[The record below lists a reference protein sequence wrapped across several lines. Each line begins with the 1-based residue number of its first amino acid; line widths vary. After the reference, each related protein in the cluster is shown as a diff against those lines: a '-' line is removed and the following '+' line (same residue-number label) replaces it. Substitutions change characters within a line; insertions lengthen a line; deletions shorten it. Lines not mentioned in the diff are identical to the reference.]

1 MSCDNTGVHLKQ
13 ITLWECIFYLILK
26 IATLSYFAKL
36 LLLSKVREHKLFG
49 PFNVFYSMC

>member
-1 MSCDNTGVHLKQ
+1 MGVS
-13 ITLWECIFYLILK
+13 FYLILK
-26 IATLSYFAKL
+26 IATLSPFVKL